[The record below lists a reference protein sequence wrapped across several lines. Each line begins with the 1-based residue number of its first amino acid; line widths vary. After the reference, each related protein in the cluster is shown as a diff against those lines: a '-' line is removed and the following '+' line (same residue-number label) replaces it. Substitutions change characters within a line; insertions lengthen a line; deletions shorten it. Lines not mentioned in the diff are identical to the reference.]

1 MAAES
6 THAHQATVEDD
17 AIKLRY
23 CQIVPFDLRLVD
35 HGAAHDAIGPL
46 QRRMGTDLVS
56 TIGGSGCAATL
67 PRISGCGRILHSS
80 GTSYVISHK
89 PRMTSRTRVLTSLE
103 EVSASRS
110 GLVWSR

>member
-17 AIKLRY
+17 TIKLRY

-67 PRISGCGRILHSS
+67 PRISGCGRIFIRSETRYIIS
-80 GTSYVISHK
+80 NKRPCTSF
-89 PRMTSRTRVLTSLE
+89 TRVLTTLQKLSTSL
-103 EVSASRS
+103 S
-110 GLVWSR
+110 GLFWSQ